1 MHKVLLNPEPSITC
15 MRLVKLGA
23 DITGLV
29 NSQFIRIVDYLLQVK
44 REHGKFYQKENPRK
58 ISKNFELGPNG
69 STRTSLLGPTGSSK
83 TCLKA
88 SSSINQ
94 DDASSSSSPPI
105 VKVKQKL
112 FRTVSRMLNGLVFVQ
127 CV

>member
-1 MHKVLLNPEPSITC
+1 MN
-15 MRLVKLGA
+15 LVKLDA

-29 NSQFIRIVDYLLQVK
+29 NSKFTQIVDDIFKDHFLQVK

-69 STRTSLLGPTGSSK
+69 STRTSLLGPTGSGK

-94 DDASSSSSPPI
+94 DDASSSSTPPI
-105 VKVKQKL
+105 VKVKQ
-112 FRTVSRMLNGLVFVQ
+112 G
-127 CV
+127 